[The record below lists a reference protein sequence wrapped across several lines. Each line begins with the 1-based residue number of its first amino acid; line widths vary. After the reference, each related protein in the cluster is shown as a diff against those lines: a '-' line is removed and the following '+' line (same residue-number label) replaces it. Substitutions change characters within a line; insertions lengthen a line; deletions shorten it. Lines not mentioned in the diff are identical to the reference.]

1 MARRMI
7 EIDGPKELALA
18 FEVFDT
24 DQSGEISIAEL
35 RELMTTCGDV
45 RHMCRLALTHGQS
58 TELAVHLYST
68 QPLNESE
75 VNSLIELADPEGS
88 GSITR
93 EQFKRLPCWGIGEL
107 PDGSSVHGYMS
118 RARSTSHTSMCQTPT
133 IVQPVHQ
140 VADYD
145 DVGRVEPAERVA
157 PEPAS
162 PHCCSRA
169 PEERTL
175 LKGTNENVT

>member
-35 RELMTTCGDV
+35 RELMTTCGD
-45 RHMCRLALTHGQS
+45 
-58 TELAVHLYST
+58 
-68 QPLNESE
+68 PLNESE
-75 VNSLIELADPEGS
+75 VNSLIELADPEGT